1 MEPNNDKTP
10 LTTITQSGTYKLK
23 LIRPKGTDKV
33 KVWEDGTISCNLF
46 FLDDKGFCLWKS
58 FGTGF
63 GAKGLTI
70 LVGKFSGKFVEND
83 LRIDAKPAEFIH
95 YLEPACGQTCLVGV
109 EVSHAKDKA
118 GNLKFNKDGNPM
130 WSYRFNYPKGSQKPV
145 VNELPAIDDANP
157 PF

>member
-1 MEPNNDKTP
+1 MEPNNEKSP

-23 LIRPKGTDKV
+23 LIRPKGADRV
-33 KVWEDGTISCNLF
+33 KVWDDGSISCNLF

-83 LRIDAKPAEFIH
+83 LRTDAKPAEFIH
-95 YLEPACGQTCLVGV
+95 YIEQACGQTCLVGV

-118 GNLKFNKDGNPM
+118 GNLKYDKDGKPK
-130 WSYRFNYPKGSQKPV
+130 WAYRFNYPKGSQKPV
-145 VNELPAIDDANP
+145 VSESMPDNP